1 MAKGKATESS
11 KKDLW
16 ELQSKLWNQPVGD
29 FVSFLQGI
37 GGDKVSAQ
45 GSFVIKLCC
54 PFHADNS
61 PSAFINLQQGFFK
74 CYSGSCGKWTRDP
87 IQLVRALDKGTYD
100 RATEILRSN
109 FAATFTKLKREDLKW
124 FGLVDSEQRRARLI
138 SEACHTYACN
148 VWQSSAAPELAKQA
162 RDWLKTTRRID
173 DIALIGCVGMLP
185 REPDLERILDSL
197 GATKEDKQAIKET
210 LGAYLNTTYTDS
222 VVYTYGESPEK
233 ITGFK
238 FRIPNADKT
247 SIRFEKVNKE
257 YEGTGVFGVTMG
269 SYAHLIANDKVD
281 TFAVVEGEHD
291 QISLYLEQLKTGI
304 IDKVVVAGGGQGHN
318 GVAFMAALGF
328 SKCDVIGDD
337 DLAGHAYAENL
348 IKKSSVIN
356 FRVFSYPST
365 IKNPKHD
372 DKIDPDEAIYIH
384 GGAAVLQAIANP
396 KNYTYAYE
404 WCHGRAVQAL
414 SAASKDDVVTQL
426 DAAVDYGQL
435 LHTETEQRAFAQL
448 FVADYP
454 KLTIGEILQ
463 AISKGDDT
471 PLAFIDR
478 LTSAIERQYIPLYH
492 DIGSN
497 SLHLWQRDSRNEI
510 TLDLDLPKK
519 ALSLFQTRIGGVF
532 YNWAK
537 EEVGLPG
544 YFPDVNDP
552 STGPDA
558 FDKVNQKV
566 EEALVYSFSKLAH
579 RAANRVSLMDQ
590 GIHAGDILTTH
601 IAYMINGNNHYRIEY
616 SKTDATLSSVTR
628 LTAPVDGTK
637 VFVVDESR
645 LFYKDPNEG
654 WFPYDLEELLKT
666 KPQYTPYETIDLIA
680 NILRDT
686 FSFARPDTDALYCAL
701 LTFYQYVFD
710 SMQKLCMTHIRGEFE
725 SGKSTLAS
733 VVANGEQ
740 ISGYNFAFSSHVTD
754 NYTLAGVF
762 KNYANKRVMA
772 ILDEF
777 NDPDDGSKESASRQ
791 GILASIRGLA
801 TRGSAERILG
811 NSETSKRVEELAI
824 PFVLLGATLFSNP
837 MDGSR
842 FNQIELQ
849 KRSKLVSIGEA
860 LRKYEPVVE
869 ALRKAVAYHSIHLLP
884 TIAANYKNLYKAVTH
899 NRPDKP
905 FTITRTHENLMPLAA
920 ICDACG
926 FNGIQFIKDFHAVR
940 ADQAKEREEV
950 SPAQSLFNAVLY
962 SSNFEVDIDS
972 KPTRRSLSALLGRAD
987 WRELIN
993 TSDRG
998 VFFDEN
1004 TGFLAVVWP
1013 QVRQCL
1019 LGAGY
1024 QRTSTAA
1031 LRTMASG
1038 SRQYVPFDFA
1048 DSRGA
1053 VKRLRVM
1060 GMSSDKFNITFFDV
1074 NETINTVKT
1083 AHEELAKEAAAI
1095 TGAVVVTPAK
1105 PKSNN
1110 PLDGMDL

>member
-1 MAKGKATESS
+1 MAKGKATETA

-29 FVSFLQGI
+29 FVNFLQSI

-45 GSFVIKLCC
+45 GSFLIKLCC
-54 PFHADNS
+54 PFHADNN
-61 PSAFINLQQGFFK
+61 PSAFVNLQQGFFK

-87 IQLVRALDKGTYD
+87 IQLVRAMDKGTYE
-100 RATEILRSN
+100 RAIDLLRAN
-109 FAATFTKLKREDLKW
+109 FATTFTKLKRDDLKW
-124 FGLVDSEQRRARLI
+124 FGAVDVEQRRARMI
-138 SEACHTYACN
+138 SEACHAYACN
-148 VWQSSAAPELAKQA
+148 LWQSNTAPELAKRG
-162 RDWLKTTRRID
+162 RDWLKNTRRIP
-173 DIALIGCVGMLP
+173 DIALVSCIGMLP
-185 REPDLERILDSL
+185 REPDLERILDGLNAS
-197 GATKEDKQAIKET
+197 KEDKQAIKEM
-210 LGAYLNTTYTDS
+210 LKSYLNTLYTDAII
-222 VVYTYGESPEK
+222 YTYGESPEK

-238 FRIPNADKT
+238 LRIPGADKST
-247 SIRFEKVNKE
+247 IRFEKIDKD
-257 YEGTGVFGVTMG
+257 YEGTGVFGVTMDG
-269 SYAHLIANDKVD
+269 YAPLIANDKID
-281 TFAVVEGEHD
+281 TFAIVEGEHD

-304 IDKVVVAGGGQGHN
+304 IDRVVVAGGGQGHN
-318 GVAFMAALGF
+318 GVSFMTALGF
-328 SKCDVIGDD
+328 SKCDVVGDD
-337 DLAGHAYAENL
+337 DVAGHEYAENL
-348 IKKSSVIN
+348 IKKSPNIN
-356 FRVFSYPST
+356 FRVFSYPPT

-372 DKIDPDEAIYIH
+372 DKIDPDDAVRIH
-384 GGAAVLQAIANP
+384 GGAAVLQAIADS

-414 SAASKDDVVTQL
+414 SSASKDDIVTQL
-426 DAAVDYGQL
+426 DSAVEYGQL
-435 LHTETEQRAFAQL
+435 LHSETEQRAFAQL
-448 FVADYP
+448 FIADYP

-497 SLHLWQRDSRNEI
+497 SLHLWQRESRNEI

-537 EEVGLPG
+537 DEVGLPG
-544 YFPDVNDP
+544 YFPNVNDP
-552 STGPDA
+552 TTGPDA

-566 EEALVYSFSKLAH
+566 EESLLYAFSKLAH
-579 RAANRVSLMDQ
+579 RAPNRVSLMDQ

-601 IAYMINGNNHYRIEY
+601 TAYVINGNNHYRLEY
-616 SKTDATLSSVTR
+616 SKTDFSLTTVTR
-628 LTAPVDGTK
+628 LTAPVDGSK
-637 VFVVDESR
+637 VFVVDDSR
-645 LFYKDPNEG
+645 LFYKDPDEG
-654 WFPYDLEELLKT
+654 WLPYNIEELVKS
-666 KPQYTPYETIDLIA
+666 KPNYTAYETIELIA

-733 VVANGEQ
+733 VIANGEQ

-811 NSETSKRVEELAI
+811 NVETSKRIEELAV

-849 KRSKLVSIGEA
+849 KRSKVISIGET
-860 LRKYEPVVE
+860 LRKYEQVIEP
-869 ALRKAVAYHSIHLLP
+869 LRRAVAYYSFHLLP
-884 TIAANYKNLYKAVTH
+884 KIATSYKNLYKAVTH

-926 FNGIQFIKDFHAVR
+926 FDGIKFIKDFHAVR
-940 ADQAKEREEV
+940 VDQAKEREEV

-1053 VKRLRVM
+1053 VKRLRVS

-1074 NETINTVKT
+1074 NDTLNVVAK
-1083 AHEELAKEAAAI
+1083 AHEELAQEKAASPE
-1095 TGAVVVTPAK
+1095 TPSPNTNK
-1105 PKSNN
+1105 GNN